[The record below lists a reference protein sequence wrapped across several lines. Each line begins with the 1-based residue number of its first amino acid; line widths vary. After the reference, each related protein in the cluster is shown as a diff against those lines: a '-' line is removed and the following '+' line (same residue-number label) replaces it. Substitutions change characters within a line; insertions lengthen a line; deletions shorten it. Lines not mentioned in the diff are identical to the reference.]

1 MGLRSSTFAIGW
13 FITYFVLTI
22 IPCALLAIAS
32 SYFGFFKYT
41 SPATLFALVF
51 LYVQSLLAF
60 AFVVSTFFNSSKV
73 MTSLP
78 FVLHSYSSWPSQP
91 IYLQTAGQV
100 GGLLLLLLFLPS
112 YAVNDATTY
121 AGKVI
126 AGFSSPIAFAQGF
139 KVIITDDGI
148 TYCYTKFTQ
157 GAPVMVCID
166 YGGNRAQ
173 WW

>member
-78 FVLHSYSSWPSQP
+78 FVLHSYYSWPSQP
-91 IYLQTAGQV
+91 IICRLLAKLV
-100 GGLLLLLLFLPS
+100 GCYYYCYSSLHMLSMMPQRMLVKLLLDFHHQSLS
-112 YAVNDATTY
+112 H
-121 AGKVI
+121 
-126 AGFSSPIAFAQGF
+126 
-139 KVIITDDGI
+139 
-148 TYCYTKFTQ
+148 
-157 GAPVMVCID
+157 
-166 YGGNRAQ
+166 RASR
-173 WW
+173 